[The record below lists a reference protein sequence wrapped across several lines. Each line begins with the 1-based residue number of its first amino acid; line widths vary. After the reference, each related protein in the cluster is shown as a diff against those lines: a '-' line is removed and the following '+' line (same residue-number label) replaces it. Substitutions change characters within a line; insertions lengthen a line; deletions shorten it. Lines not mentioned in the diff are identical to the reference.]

1 MKKKTNMLQSFY
13 KWKNVR
19 QFNKQILK
27 RESDLKYILI
37 IQNTIKFQLLD
48 DLNRIFKRKYDIMYY
63 IKHFKKLKC
72 FTLYLTLFTLK
83 EKQKLGPIADDIS
96 FKIVL
101 NKLQKL
107 LKPGVV
113 MIGPPCLKQ
122 KYNVLSYNTFL
133 EHCKE

>member
-1 MKKKTNMLQSFY
+1 MLKSFY

-37 IQNTIKFQLLD
+37 IQHTVKFQLLD
-48 DLNRIFKRKYDIMYY
+48 DLNRTFKRKYDIMWYL
-63 IKHFKKLKC
+63 KHFKKLKC

-83 EKQKLGPIADDIS
+83 EKQKLGPIADDLS
-96 FKIVL
+96 LKIVL

-107 LKPGVV
+107 LKLDVV
-113 MIGPPCLKQ
+113 IIGPSCLKQ
-122 KYNVLSYNTFL
+122 KFNVLSYDTFL
-133 EHCKE
+133 ERCKE